1 MAKLMHSKKLEI
13 KSIHKKDSFDH
24 LRHLEYDNI
33 FIILSPFGYKCNF
46 ECERD
51 FSIFNSM

>member
-1 MAKLMHSKKLEI
+1 MHSKKLEI